1 MEITTDMITVDDNA
15 ATSILE
21 HVHSRSGSDF
31 SAAMIVL

>member
-21 HVHSRSGSDF
+21 HVHSGSDF
-31 SAAMIVL
+31 YAAMIVL